1 MICSI
6 VESTNCDNRS
16 DATHS
21 GSLLNGC
28 PEHEPSDAA
37 EAVDSDLGCRHP
49 WRKLCKTTNFD
60 KETLASSKKTLW
72 AFPDEMCNPTVGGGE
87 RTSRPLP
94 DFGNGHLLFASHSDV
109 TNSRIHVTP
118 PDLGN
123 LNRFQENRMYQ
134 RSRGVDVDTKQS
146 KMNKKRVTR
155 EFLKSLR
162 CCRQRERETPA
173 GPRPGSVSVA
183 TYSGIIEYI

>member
-1 MICSI
+1 MTIDLTQLTAAPFSMAAL
-6 VESTNCDNRS
+6 ST
-16 DATHS
+16 
-21 GSLLNGC
+21 SLPMRPKPLIPILVAGIL
-28 PEHEPSDAA
+28 
-37 EAVDSDLGCRHP
+37 EANSAKQQILTK
-49 WRKLCKTTNFD
+49 KL
-60 KETLASSKKTLW
+60 LPVVKKTLW

-118 PDLGN
+118 SDLGN

-146 KMNKKRVTR
+146 KMNKKRVSR